1 MKYVNVWCFQ
11 FTQTSQCLLPETFY
25 IKPNYHTSKNLSI
38 FPPMK
43 NKLKPVSHSQTILS
57 ELMTPNLANFGGKVH
72 GGSLLSLMDKA
83 AYVCATKHAGNYCVT
98 VSVDGVDFH
107 NPVEVG
113 EQVSLY
119 ASVNYVGSTSL
130 VVGIKVV
137 AENVKLGSVRH
148 TNSSF
153 FTMVAMD
160 ENHKPAQV
168 PGLIL
173 ETKDQVRRF
182 AQAKLRKQLKR
193 EKDQRFNELDKHDL
207 SLLANENCEVQWA
220 E

>member
-1 MKYVNVWCFQ
+1 
-11 FTQTSQCLLPETFY
+11 
-25 IKPNYHTSKNLSI
+25 
-38 FPPMK
+38 MK
-43 NKLKPVSHSQTILS
+43 NQFKPVTHSQTILS

-98 VSVDGVDFH
+98 VSVHGVDFH

-130 VVGIKVV
+130 VIGIKVV

-182 AQAKLRKQLKR
+182 AEAKLRKQLKR
-193 EKDQRFNELDKHDL
+193 EKDERFNALRETLLDKQDL
-207 SLLANENCEVQWA
+207 SLLANENCKVQWS